1 MTFLWLSCDYLLFV
15 TWILIFI
22 YSLLYTI
29 NPTTFLKNSIF
40 YVFLIFIFSFFIPP
54 IESTLYFINDNFI
67 YNNFI
72 GILKSFLIFLV
83 LVILIMTLFYIE
95 NKTLPIVEYVVL
107 LLISL
112 QGLFIII
119 IGNDLILTFLG
130 IELQS
135 LCFYILVGFRKN
147 SNLGIE
153 AAFKYFIL
161 SSYSNMIS
169 LFGVSL
175 IYGFFGTTKLKDIK
189 IIMETSEPNSLLILG
204 VLLLFVA
211 IFFKLAIF
219 LFHYWIGD
227 VYQGALLIVTSIF
240 AIIPKIVYVFFFFK
254 LYLIFFFFIKDVSI
268 LIALFS
274 IVFGT
279 LISIYQTSFRRMIA
293 FSSLTH
299 IGYIIMGISLNTI
312 DGFVSSFFYIFFYII
327 MLIFSF
333 CFVLIFVEK
342 ENYIDDLSAFGI
354 IARNH
359 FLTAVLF
366 STILLSMAGVPF
378 MAGFY
383 SKFYFFLALYSS
395 GNFFLT
401 FFILLISVAS
411 SIYYLS
417 LFAFFYL

>member
-1 MTFLWLSCDYLLFV
+1 
-15 TWILIFI
+15 
-22 YSLLYTI
+22 
-29 NPTTFLKNSIF
+29 
-40 YVFLIFIFSFFIPP
+40 
-54 IESTLYFINDNFI
+54 
-67 YNNFI
+67 
-72 GILKSFLIFLV
+72 
-83 LVILIMTLFYIE
+83 
-95 NKTLPIVEYVVL
+95 
-107 LLISL
+107 
-112 QGLFIII
+112 
-119 IGNDLILTFLG
+119 
-130 IELQS
+130 
-135 LCFYILVGFRKN
+135 
-147 SNLGIE
+147 
-153 AAFKYFIL
+153 
-161 SSYSNMIS
+161 
-169 LFGVSL
+169 
-175 IYGFFGTTKLKDIK
+175 
-189 IIMETSEPNSLLILG
+189 
-204 VLLLFVA
+204 
-211 IFFKLAIF
+211 
-219 LFHYWIGD
+219 
-227 VYQGALLIVTSIF
+227 
-240 AIIPKIVYVFFFFK
+240 
-254 LYLIFFFFIKDVSI
+254 
-268 LIALFS
+268 
-274 IVFGT
+274 
-279 LISIYQTSFRRMIA
+279 MIA

>member
-1 MTFLWLSCDYLLFV
+1 M
-15 TWILIFI
+15 
-22 YSLLYTI
+22 YTI

-219 LFHYWIGD
+219 LFHY
-227 VYQGALLIVTSIF
+227 
-240 AIIPKIVYVFFFFK
+240 
-254 LYLIFFFFIKDVSI
+254 
-268 LIALFS
+268 
-274 IVFGT
+274 
-279 LISIYQTSFRRMIA
+279 
-293 FSSLTH
+293 
-299 IGYIIMGISLNTI
+299 
-312 DGFVSSFFYIFFYII
+312 
-327 MLIFSF
+327 
-333 CFVLIFVEK
+333 
-342 ENYIDDLSAFGI
+342 
-354 IARNH
+354 
-359 FLTAVLF
+359 
-366 STILLSMAGVPF
+366 
-378 MAGFY
+378 
-383 SKFYFFLALYSS
+383 
-395 GNFFLT
+395 
-401 FFILLISVAS
+401 
-411 SIYYLS
+411 
-417 LFAFFYL
+417 